1 MLSHPLHHPLHHP
14 LLSQALL
21 VFIPE
26 LAVQIS
32 EETPA
37 DVMAR
42 NMRRH
47 SSAGNACPGP
57 GLQGVP

>member
-1 MLSHPLHHPLHHP
+1 MLNYPLHHPV
-14 LLSQALL
+14 LSQALL
-21 VFIPE
+21 VFIAE

-47 SSAGNACPGP
+47 SSAGNAPAWGP
-57 GLQGVP
+57 GCRGMP

>member
-1 MLSHPLHHPLHHP
+1 MLSHPSHPP
-14 LLSQALL
+14 ALSEALL
-21 VFIPE
+21 FSLAE

-47 SSAGNACPGP
+47 SSAGNTPAWAT
-57 GLQGVP
+57 GVP